1 MQQRDDLPL
10 EAKLFGFGQHGHA
23 NCKTSVMM
31 QACRHI
37 CAQPVH
43 VCGCDVWCDRI

>member
-1 MQQRDDLPL
+1 
-10 EAKLFGFGQHGHA
+10 
-23 NCKTSVMM
+23 VMM